1 MIRLHIFPD
10 ALKGTPNPSQFCVKL
25 EAVFRLAGVP
35 YEICPEMNPATG
47 PKGKL
52 PFIEFEGERV
62 GDSAL
67 ILDYLKEKIG
77 LDLDDGL
84 TSSERALSHM
94 IERLVEERLYWVIVH
109 SRWIDNWTQTKA
121 AIFGNTLFFPLSYF
135 IPNAA
140 RKSIRRA
147 LVGHGLGRH
156 TREEIYQFG
165 ARDLAALSVLLGDK
179 PFFFGETPR
188 LADVT
193 VYSALVNII
202 GPDICSPLRDTALS
216 HENLVGHTERMGEIF
231 AARRP
236 RTRLVLTR
244 AA

>member
-35 YEICPEMNPATG
+35 HEICPETNPAAG

-52 PFIEFEGERV
+52 PFIEFEGERI

-67 ILDYLKEKIG
+67 ILEYLKEKIG

-84 TSSERALSHM
+84 DASERALSHM
-94 IERLVEERLYWVIVH
+94 IERVVEERLYWVIVH
-109 SRWIDNWTQTKA
+109 SRWIDNWAQTKE
-121 AIFGNTLFFPLSYF
+121 AIFGKGLPFPLSYF
-135 IPNAA
+135 VPNAA
-140 RKSIRRA
+140 RKSVRSA
-147 LVGHGLGRH
+147 LNGHGLGRH
-156 TREEIYQFG
+156 TGQEIYALG
-165 ARDLAALSVLLGDK
+165 ARDLAALSALLDEK
-179 PFFFGETPR
+179 PFFFGEMPR
-188 LADVT
+188 LADAT

-202 GPDICSPLRDTALS
+202 GPDIPGPLRDAALS
-216 HENLVGHTERMGEIF
+216 HSNLVRHTERMGEIF
-231 AARRP
+231 VAKRP
-236 RTRLVLTR
+236 RAKLALTR

>member
-94 IERLVEERLYWVIVH
+94 IERRVEERLYWVIVH
-109 SRWIDNWTQTKA
+109 SRWIDNWMQTKA
-121 AIFGNTLFFPLSYF
+121 AIFGNTLFFRSPISF
-135 IPNAA
+135 RMRHAKASAA
-140 RKSIRRA
+140 RLSGTGSGGIRERKY
-147 LVGHGLGRH
+147 
-156 TREEIYQFG
+156 ISS
-165 ARDLAALSVLLGDK
+165 ARVILRPCQCCSV
-179 PFFFGETPR
+179 TSR
-188 LADVT
+188 
-193 VYSALVNII
+193 S
-202 GPDICSPLRDTALS
+202 SS
-216 HENLVGHTERMGEIF
+216 
-231 AARRP
+231 ARR
-236 RTRLVLTR
+236 RGLQM
-244 AA
+244 

>member
-67 ILDYLKEKIG
+67 ILDYLKEQIG

-84 TSSERALSHM
+84 TSTDGALSHRG
-94 IERLVEERLYWVIVH
+94 ERLVEGRLYWGIVD
-109 SRWIDNWTQTKA
+109 SRWADSWMLTKA
-121 AIFGNTLFFPLSYF
+121 AIVGHAVFLPRSYF

-140 RKSIRRA
+140 RKRILRA
-147 LVGHGLGRH
+147 LV
-156 TREEIYQFG
+156 
-165 ARDLAALSVLLGDK
+165 
-179 PFFFGETPR
+179 
-188 LADVT
+188 
-193 VYSALVNII
+193 
-202 GPDICSPLRDTALS
+202 
-216 HENLVGHTERMGEIF
+216 
-231 AARRP
+231 
-236 RTRLVLTR
+236 
-244 AA
+244 